1 MDKLRALILAAMTSA
16 SAFVSASEA
25 PTFVDDLRIGLMVAN
40 TKIDLDL
47 DLDVDGASSSQDVH
61 ATVFFM
67 EKDIAPHLSI
77 HADYKHI
84 NNGCDNVCGNSTKLT
99 QSFELSA
106 RFAQK
111 PVEWLEVFERV
122 GANYYS
128 EKAYSSWH
136 LAHSSKT
143 KSGVGP
149 SVAAGF
155 ALSPMEKIHVGLEYN
170 VSFLQS
176 SEKATFTSLF
186 ISMTY

>member
-1 MDKLRALILAAMTSA
+1 MDKLRTLILAVMASVSA
-16 SAFVSASEA
+16 SAFASEA
-25 PTFVDDLRIGLMVAN
+25 PTFVNDLRIGLMGSNV
-40 TKIDLDL
+40 KVE
-47 DLDVDGASSSQDVH
+47 LDVSGVSASQDVH

-67 EKDIAPHLSI
+67 EKDIAPHISI

-84 NNGCDNVCGNSTKLT
+84 NNGCDSVCRDSTNLT
-99 QSFELSA
+99 QSLELSA

-111 PVEWLEVFERV
+111 PVEWFEIFERA

-128 EKAYSSWH
+128 EKTYSSWH

-149 SVAAGF
+149 SVAVGF
-155 ALSPMEKIHVGLEYN
+155 AISPMEKVHVGLEYD

-176 SEKATFTSLF
+176 SEKAAFTSLF